1 MLGFLSSQ
9 YCKVNSKLTYVSAL
23 TVGWEAGLASVL
35 RGLVFRFECLWM
47 YFEGTNIKF
56 FAGKLFAK

>member
-1 MLGFLSSQ
+1 M
-9 YCKVNSKLTYVSAL
+9 SAL
-23 TVGWEAGLASVL
+23 TVEWEAGLASVL

-47 YFEGTNIKF
+47 YFDGTNIKV